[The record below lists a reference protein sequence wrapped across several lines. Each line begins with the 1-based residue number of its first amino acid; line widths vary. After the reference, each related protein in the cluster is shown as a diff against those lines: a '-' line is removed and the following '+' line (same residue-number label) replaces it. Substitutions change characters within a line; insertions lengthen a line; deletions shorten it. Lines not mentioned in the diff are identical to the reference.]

1 MIASVPQIAGCLH
14 RYYHLPEIFDARGRP
29 LAFLMPALPPADL
42 ASALWLPQQLRQ
54 LGDVRRD
61 TPRFIEGLEHD
72 LDQRRAFEAIDNV
85 WNAPDWV
92 FVERKLMNIPRW
104 VEWWP
109 LAIFLLLFAIV
120 FVTVAFR
127 VSGE

>member
-1 MIASVPQIAGCLH
+1 MSLSRRVGSNSDSLA
-14 RYYHLPEIFDARGRP
+14 IFA
-29 LAFLMPALPPADL
+29 AI
-42 ASALWLPQQLRQ
+42 
-54 LGDVRRD
+54 RRLL
-61 TPRFIEGLEHD
+61 IEGLEHD
-72 LDQRRAFEAIDNV
+72 LDQRRVFEGIDNV

-120 FVTVAFR
+120 FVTVAFSKWR
-127 VSGE
+127 IK